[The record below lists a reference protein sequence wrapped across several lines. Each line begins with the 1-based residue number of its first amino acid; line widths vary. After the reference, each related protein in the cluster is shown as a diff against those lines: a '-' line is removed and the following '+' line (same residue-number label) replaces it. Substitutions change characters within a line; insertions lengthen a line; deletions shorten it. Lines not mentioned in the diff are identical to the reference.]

1 MIKGIRTGLVFIGTL
16 VALIL
21 CVGLFTHFVTYETT
35 DFNVADLKS
44 SLLLWRIGMYVIVVA
59 AWKPISRFLSR
70 PRVHPDDRTADMNE
84 KWDQLSALLARSWW
98 KVALFFAAF
107 EVIIIQQVGMG
118 A

>member
-1 MIKGIRTGLVFIGTL
+1 MIKDIRTGLAFAGTL
-16 VALIL
+16 VVLI
-21 CVGLFTHFVTYETT
+21 VSVALFTHFGALGTT
-35 DFNVADLKS
+35 DFNMTDLKS
-44 SLLLWRIGMYVIVVA
+44 TLLPWRVAMYVLVVA

-70 PRVHPDDRTADMNE
+70 PRVYPEDRTEEMLE
-84 KWDQLSALLARSWW
+84 KWDHLSDLLARSWW